1 MVRNGKF
8 RVLNDWAIFGLLF
21 RNISLADSMFF
32 FHWNPLGKFGV
43 LTLMKSSV
51 LPALICGNST
61 SFYNLFY
68 NKAYTQH
75 YILAGDKQD
84 HVFPLPGLWPPENL
98 SHGHEFLLDKIEK
111 AQ

>member
-1 MVRNGKF
+1 MENLGF
-8 RVLNDWAIFGLLF
+8 LTTGAIFGLLF

-32 FHWNPLGKFGV
+32 FHWNPLDKFGV

-51 LPALICGNST
+51 LHALICGNST
-61 SFYNLFY
+61 SFCNLFY

>member
-1 MVRNGKF
+1 
-8 RVLNDWAIFGLLF
+8 
-21 RNISLADSMFF
+21 
-32 FHWNPLGKFGV
+32 
-43 LTLMKSSV
+43 MKSSV

-68 NKAYTQH
+68 NKACTQH

>member
-1 MVRNGKF
+1 MENLGF
-8 RVLNDWAIFGLLF
+8 LTTGLFLASFSLIFHWQ
-21 RNISLADSMFF
+21 SPCFF
-32 FHWNPLGKFGV
+32 FDWNPLGKFGV

-84 HVFPLPGLWPPENL
+84 HVFPLPGVWPPENL

>member
-1 MVRNGKF
+1 MENLGF
-8 RVLNDWAIFGLLF
+8 LTTGLFLASFSLIFHWQ
-21 RNISLADSMFF
+21 IPCFF

-84 HVFPLPGLWPPENL
+84 HVFPLPGVWPPENL

>member
-21 RNISLADSMFF
+21 LKFHWQIPCFF

-61 SFYNLFY
+61 SFYNHFY

-75 YILAGDKQD
+75 YNLAGDKQD